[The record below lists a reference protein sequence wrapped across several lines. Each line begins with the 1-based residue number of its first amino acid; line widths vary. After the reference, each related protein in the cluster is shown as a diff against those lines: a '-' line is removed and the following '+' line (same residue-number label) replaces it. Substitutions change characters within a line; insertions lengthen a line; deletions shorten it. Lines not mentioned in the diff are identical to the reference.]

1 MMLRYLRFTSR
12 TAKERSEDKP
22 IEVPAGEGYM
32 WKFYQENGSKHWHQV
47 QMSKTDLLRPH
58 PEPSE
63 HRGYSTAI
71 VFLCLS
77 LSHSP
82 TSAEFQNSMQQMYN
96 MYIWN
101 YFERNSQIWSHPNSQ
116 GLQAMASDGNI
127 TQIQI
132 EISGNKS

>member
-1 MMLRYLRFTSR
+1 MLRYLRFTSS

-47 QMSKTDLLRPH
+47 RMSKTDLLRPH

-71 VFLCLS
+71 VFLCLFS
-77 LSHSP
+77 VPQSHLS
-82 TSAEFQNSMQQMYN
+82 
-96 MYIWN
+96 
-101 YFERNSQIWSHPNSQ
+101 R
-116 GLQAMASDGNI
+116 
-127 TQIQI
+127 
-132 EISGNKS
+132 ISEQYATDV